1 MLNTS
6 LLEILRSFNK
16 VELKKFDAFVRS
28 PYFNKKSTVTKL
40 FKAIKKY
47 SPDFQSENLK
57 REITWKILFPAK
69 DFNYGVMKNLIYDL
83 TQLTERFIAEE
94 AFAND
99 EFRRNYYLIDKL
111 SVSDLKKLFNAEY
124 KAAEDKLFSSKDN
137 PDKYSRLA
145 DLKWLRYSVV
155 ETTDKSDGEN
165 IHKISEF
172 TIYSMLINLFKLYN
186 NVAAEKMTLNYSSR
200 YNLLDEF
207 LGNLDL
213 EYIMGYIKK
222 NSKKDFDIINL
233 YYHVYKALSPS
244 ADADSYYDFKKTLLE
259 NDRLVSDDEKINLY
273 SCLVTSLAHNKN
285 IKNKPFEYNSND
297 KILLK
302 KNLFLSEEGNISMQ
316 TYSLSIRMAAM
327 IKNSKFIEEFMND
340 YTDKLQPSARS
351 NMRLYGEA
359 YLFFSKGEFGK
370 SLELVNKINFDML
383 NFKFELKNL
392 QIMLFYELND
402 IESLMYALDSYR
414 HFASKNQFVSESTR
428 ENILRFINYVNTLCK
443 LNGNKD
449 KIKVGMLKDKI
460 QKDTLN
466 TKYWLLE
473 KIESMG

>member
-6 LLEILRSFNK
+6 LLEILRSFDK
-16 VELKKFDAFVRS
+16 SELKKFDAFVRS
-28 PYFNKKSTVTKL
+28 PYFNKKSNVTKL

-47 SPDFQSENLK
+47 SPEFKSDNLN
-57 REITWKILFPAK
+57 REIVWTNLFPAK

-83 TQLTERFIAEE
+83 TQLAERFISEE

-99 EFRRNYYLIDKL
+99 DFRRNYYLVDRL
-111 SVSDLKKLFNAEY
+111 SVADLKKLFNSEY
-124 KAAEDKLFSSKDN
+124 KLLEDKLNSSKDN
-137 PDKYSRLA
+137 PEKYSRLA
-145 DLKWLRYSVV
+145 DLKWLRYSVT

-165 IHKISEF
+165 ISKISEF

-207 LGNLDL
+207 LRSLDL
-213 EYIMGYIKK
+213 KYIMEYIKK
-222 NSKKDFDIINL
+222 NSKKDFEIINL

-244 ADADSYYDFKKTLLE
+244 ADADSYYDFKNTLLKK
-259 NDRLVSDDEKINLY
+259 DHLVSDDEKINLY

-302 KNLFLSEEGNISMQ
+302 KNLFLNEEGNISMQ
-316 TYSLSIRMAAM
+316 TYSLTVRMAAM
-327 IKNSKFIEEFMND
+327 IKDSKFIEDFMKT
-340 YTDKLQPSARS
+340 YTGKLLPSSRK
-351 NMRLYGEA
+351 NMELYGVA
-359 YLFFSKGEFGK
+359 YLHFAKGEFGK

-392 QIMLFYELND
+392 QIMLFYELKD
-402 IESLMYALDSYR
+402 FESLVYALDSYR
-414 HFASKNQFVSESTR
+414 HFASKNQFVFETTR
-428 ENILRFINYVNTLCK
+428 DNIFRFINYVNTLYK
-443 LNGNKD
+443 LNGSKD
-449 KIKVGMLKDKI
+449 KIKIGMLKDKVE
-460 QKDTLN
+460 KDTLN
-466 TKYWLLE
+466 TKYWLIE
-473 KIESMG
+473 KAEEM